1 LYVLKKLNVLVSQT
15 GLSGFQPM
23 RGVEIYSVEYSSSK
37 PDASVSEIGESRISR
52 SLDNLGKMVMDEP
65 DDWRT
70 LLIHYLENSGH
81 IADRKS
87 SSTIV
92 EIQYL
97 ENPGTTK
104 QL

>member
-1 LYVLKKLNVLVSQT
+1 
-15 GLSGFQPM
+15 
-23 RGVEIYSVEYSSSK
+23 
-37 PDASVSEIGESRISR
+37 
-52 SLDNLGKMVMDEP
+52 MVMDEP

-81 IADRKS
+81 IANRKS

>member
-1 LYVLKKLNVLVSQT
+1 LYVLEKLDVSISQT
-15 GLSGFQPM
+15 GWSSVWPM
-23 RGVEIYSVEYSSSK
+23 QSAKICSAEPRSAK
-37 PDASVSEIGESRISR
+37 PDGSISQTEGSRISR
-52 SLDNLGKMVMDEP
+52 SLDNLCEMMMVEP

-81 IADRKS
+81 IANRKS